1 MGHTKKYL
9 KQVRTPNPAN
19 LDRNNPNKVQ
29 TLVPAKL
36 SHLTSMVERLSVEE
50 RNRLVLELA
59 ATDLNLFL

>member
-1 MGHTKKYL
+1 MGPTKKCL

-19 LDRNNPNKVQ
+19 LDRNNTNKVH
-29 TLVPAKL
+29 TLIPAKL
-36 SHLTSMVERLSVEE
+36 SRLTSIVERLSVEE